1 LYKTRAGGNGRGGGG
16 YLRVFVIIR
25 PPPPSRIGRI
35 AGLHTTDECEN
46 TSKETYECEKRPVDV
61 KRDL

>member
-1 LYKTRAGGNGRGGGG
+1 MPPT
-16 YLRVFVIIR
+16 IITS

-35 AGLHTTDECEN
+35 AGLHTADECGN
-46 TSKETYECEKRPVDV
+46 TSKETYACEKRPVDV